1 MASCSQYSAA
11 FGYQVYLVPVSA
23 CGIDLSGVT
32 GGVQADEAAFINITS
47 IADPTSKVEEGATA
61 AEILLSDSNIV
72 FDNDIVTSETTLRL
86 FGLTNAALET
96 DTSSETVTTYDT
108 ESKGFD
114 QNIATSKSWSIS
126 LEGVSQFTDAGYK
139 TLRLLEQNAVAGAL
153 KVKIGR
159 VGPTGTTE
167 AVYGY
172 ATLTNFSESIEA
184 GSIVSWSVTA
194 EGYGGYSIDLDNSG
208 SAAA

>member
-11 FGYQVYLVPVSA
+11 FGYQVYIVPVDG
-23 CGIDLSGVT
+23 CGVDLTSIT
-32 GGVQADEAAFINITS
+32 GGVKAGGFI
-47 IADPTSKVEEGATA
+47 DPTTLANQTAKVEEGATPN
-61 AEILLSDSNIV
+61 EILLDDTNIV
-72 FDNDIVTSETTLRL
+72 FDNDVITDQTTLRL
-86 FGLTNAALET
+86 YGLTNAALET
-96 DTSSETVTTYDT
+96 DTSSETVQTYDT

-114 QNIATSKSWSIS
+114 QSIATSKSWSIS
-126 LEGVSQFTDAGYK
+126 LEGVSQFGDAGYK

-153 KVKIGR
+153 KCKIGR

-172 ATLTNFSESIEA
+172 VTLTGFSESIEA

-194 EGYGGYSIDLDNSG
+194 TGFGGYALDLDNG
-208 SAAA
+208 VDAPA

>member
-1 MASCSQYSAA
+1 MATCSQYAAA
-11 FGYQVYLVPVSA
+11 FGYQVYIVPVSA
-23 CGIDLSGVT
+23 CGVDLSAVT
-32 GGVQADEAAFINITS
+32 GGVEAGGFI
-47 IADPTSKVEEGATA
+47 DPTTLLDPGSKIEGGSDA
-61 AEILLSDSNIV
+61 AQILAGDPGANIV
-72 FDNDIVTSETTLRL
+72 FDNDTVTAESVIRL
-86 FGLTNAALET
+86 YGLTNAALET
-96 DTSSETVTTYDT
+96 DTGSETVTTYDT

-114 QNIATSKSWSIS
+114 QNVAVSKSWSMS

-159 VGPTGTTE
+159 IGPTGTTE

-172 ATLTNFSESIEA
+172 ATLTGFSESIEA

-194 EGYGGYSIDLDNSG
+194 EGYGPYSIDLDNN
-208 SAAA
+208 

>member
-11 FGYQVYLVPVSA
+11 FGYQVYIVPVDG
-23 CGIDLSGVT
+23 CGVDLTSIT
-32 GGVQADEAAFINITS
+32 GGVKADASAFIDYTS
-47 IADPTSKVEEGATA
+47 IASQTGAILEGASPN
-61 AEILLSDSNIV
+61 EILLEGSNIV
-72 FDNDIVTSETTLRL
+72 YDNDVITDQTTFRL
-86 FGLTNAALET
+86 YGLTNAALET
-96 DTSSETVTTYDT
+96 DTSSETVQTYDT

-114 QNIATSKSWSIS
+114 QSIATSKSWSIS
-126 LEGVSQFTDAGYK
+126 LEGVSQFGDAGYK

-153 KVKIGR
+153 KCKIGR

-172 ATLTNFSESIEA
+172 VTLTGFSESIEA

-194 EGYGGYSIDLDNSG
+194 TGFGGYALDLDNG
-208 SAAA
+208 TAPA

>member
-11 FGYQVYLVPVSA
+11 FGYQVYIVPVFA
-23 CGIDLSGVT
+23 CGVDLTSVT
-32 GGVQADEAAFINITS
+32 GGVGVAGFI
-47 IADPTSKVEEGATA
+47 DPTTPANQTAQILEGATSS
-61 AEILLSDSNIV
+61 EILLAGANIV
-72 FDNDIVTSETTLRL
+72 YDNSTVVDETTFRL
-86 FGLTNAALET
+86 YGLTNAALET

-126 LEGVSQFTDAGYK
+126 LEGVSQFGDAGYK
-139 TLRLLEQNAVAGAL
+139 TLRLLEQNAVAGQL
-153 KVKIGR
+153 KCKIGR
-159 VGPTGTTE
+159 IGPSGTTE

-172 ATLTNFSESIEA
+172 ATLTGFSESIEA

-194 EGYGGYSIDLDNSG
+194 EGFGGYSLDLDNS
-208 SAAA
+208 AAD